1 MSAELERSQ
10 FARETLGERHPSI
23 LYSPVW
29 LTSYKENSTKDLATL
44 SESYSN
50 LDTLLSSSRSLV
62 SSLIHSQ
69 KSDTWYLESAFY
81 LLAATIAWLVFR
93 RLIYGPGWWLLYLPT
108 KWLWRLSLFAVQLL
122 VGSLS
127 AVAGTVGAKNQSSA
141 LSQASEGI
149 STSLAQKP
157 TGTGKIPTFRP
168 NSPAP
173 SVNVGAGGQGAKM
186 QQPEQPSQ
194 EEDKSLSDEVGEMAE
209 QSQKEQQIQPEKTVH
224 TAGEQQGTVLRER
237 REDEPPNPKKRVWE
251 EPIDRSQGR
260 SQGQAPR
267 DEL

>member
-10 FARETLGERHPSI
+10 FARETLGERHPGI
-23 LYSPVW
+23 FYPPVW
-29 LTSYKENSTKDLATL
+29 LMSSKENSTKDLATL

-81 LLAATIAWLVFR
+81 ILAATIAWLVFR

-141 LSQASEGI
+141 LSHASEGI
-149 STSLAQKP
+149 ATSLAQKP

-173 SVNVGAGGQGAKM
+173 SVKVGAGGQGAKM
-186 QQPEQPSQ
+186 QQPEQPEQPSQ
-194 EEDKSLSDEVGEMAE
+194 EKDKSLSDEVGEMAE
-209 QSQKEQQIQPEKTVH
+209 QSQKEQHIQPEKIVH
-224 TAGEQQGTVLRER
+224 TEGEGQGTVLRER

-251 EPIDRSQGR
+251 EPIDRSQGK
-260 SQGQAPR
+260 APR